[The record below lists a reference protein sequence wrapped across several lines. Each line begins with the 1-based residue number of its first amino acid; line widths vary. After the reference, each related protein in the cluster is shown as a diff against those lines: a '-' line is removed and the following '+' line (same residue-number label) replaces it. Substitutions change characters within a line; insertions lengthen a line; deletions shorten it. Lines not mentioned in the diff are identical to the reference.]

1 MDAESGG
8 KLDDLDYIKQ
18 ELFEKANVILPELEV
33 SKVSMRLMLSAINLQ
48 LKRPT
53 NEYQKQPR

>member
-1 MDAESGG
+1 MHMVSEKVV
-8 KLDDLDYIKQ
+8 KLCYWQ
-18 ELFEKANVILPELEV
+18 VITSIEV
-33 SKVSMRLMLSAINLQ
+33 VDFLLIFSINLQ